1 MEMFPLFKELYSNGI
16 ILVIC
21 DIRQLVNPPNT
32 ELNKTLITGVPATI
46 LMDVFIT
53 LNLYILVIENVRKNP
68 PLILVVK
75 LFKIF

>member
-1 MEMFPLFKELYSNGI
+1 MFPLFKELYSNGI